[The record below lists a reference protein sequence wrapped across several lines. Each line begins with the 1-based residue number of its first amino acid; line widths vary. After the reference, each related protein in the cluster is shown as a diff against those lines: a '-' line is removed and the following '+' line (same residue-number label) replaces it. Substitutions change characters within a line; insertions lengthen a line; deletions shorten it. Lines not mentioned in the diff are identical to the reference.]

1 MTEKKTAEQKQV
13 FIEREDRE
21 DETGQFVCVNGR
33 SFLVPRGKLVSVPP
47 AVAEVLD
54 HANEMQRAS
63 AAYARDLRIE

>member
-1 MTEKKTAEQKQV
+1 MTEKKTAGMRQV

-33 SFLVPRGKLVSVPP
+33 NFLVPRGRLVEVPP

-54 HANEMQRAS
+54 HTNEMQRAS